1 MYVQCGCAI
10 FIRTWISTENGRVH
24 GLWHQWWV
32 KHFRWLLNSW
42 LFDSCTAALCE
53 NLFFKQHLYTNRCLN
68 FQTEFWILGGV
79 NSSWFYSLY
88 SGVYLIELAWSYWL
102 WIILESA
109 ELCHTPLASLS
120 SVTVFLW
127 MNRLNTRSEGNS
139 AVIVRLF
146 APMQYNELI
155 GRCSV
160 NQYISLLK
168 KLSKYQT
175 IDWDCAVF
183 VYFRALRCVFRLY
196 PAQTVLAL

>member
-32 KHFRWLLNSW
+32 KHFRWPLNSW

-53 NLFFKQHLYTNRCLN
+53 NLFFKQHLYPNRCLN

-120 SVTVFLW
+120 SVTVFFCEWIGWTRDL
-127 MNRLNTRSEGNS
+127 RVIRQSLFDYLLLCNTMS
-139 AVIVRLF
+139 
-146 APMQYNELI
+146 
-155 GRCSV
+155 
-160 NQYISLLK
+160 SLV
-168 KLSKYQT
+168 
-175 IDWDCAVF
+175 A
-183 VYFRALRCVFRLY
+183 
-196 PAQTVLAL
+196 AQWTSTFLC